1 MKRRTRSRH
10 PASPRHVS
18 RRHVSRRPSIAF
30 RCRLPLG
37 PRSYDFVLAPDCSRL
52 AVELRS
58 LAGLGRRAFLVTDRR
73 VARHWGREVV
83 RELRE
88 AGLEVSGA
96 VLPAGEGA
104 KSLRRFGWLMEQMSA
119 SGLDRADT
127 VFALGGGVV
136 GDLAGF
142 AAAAYLRGIAW
153 VELPT
158 TLLAMV
164 DSAIGGKVGV
174 NLSRGKNL
182 AGAIHQPRLVYAPLA
197 ALDTLPD
204 REFRAGL
211 AEVVK
216 AGMIADPALIALL
229 EAEMESVLAREP
241 LPLAAMIARAVRVKM
256 GVVAADE
263 REGGRRAVLNY
274 GHTFGHA
281 IEAATGFRQFKH
293 GEAVSLGMVAAGELA
308 ARLGVASRR
317 TIDRQNQLLARAGL
331 PLRAPRLRTPAIMAK
346 LLYDKKIRDGKLRFV
361 LTSRVGVASLR
372 EHPVDHHLRHAIRSI
387 TME

>member
-1 MKRRTRSRH
+1 MTRRTPARRSRRRA
-10 PASPRHVS
+10 PLYRS
-18 RRHVSRRPSIAF
+18 RLA
-30 RCRLPLG
+30 LG
-37 PRSYDFVLAPDCSRL
+37 PRSYDFVLAPDWSGL
-52 AVELRS
+52 AAELAA
-58 LAGLGRRAFLVTDRR
+58 LPGLGRRAFLITDRR
-73 VARHWGREVV
+73 VARHWGADVV
-83 RELRE
+83 RALRQ
-88 AGLEVSGA
+88 AGLDVSGA

-104 KSLRRFGWLMEQMSA
+104 KSLRRFGELLERMSA
-119 SGLDRADT
+119 SSLERRDT

-136 GDLAGF
+136 GDAAGF

-153 VELPT
+153 IALPT

-197 ALDTLPD
+197 ALRSLPD

-216 AGMIADPALIALL
+216 AGMIGDPKLITLL
-229 EAEMESVLAREP
+229 ESTMESVLEREP
-241 LPLAAMIARAVRVKM
+241 RALAPMIARAVKVKM
-256 GVVAADE
+256 AVVAADE

-281 IEAATGFRQFKH
+281 IEAATGFRTFKH
-293 GEAVSLGMVAAGELA
+293 GEAVSLGMAAAGELA

-317 TIDRQNQLLARAGL
+317 TIDRQNRLLARAGL
-331 PLRAPRLRTPAIMAK
+331 PLRAPALAVPAVMAK
-346 LLYDKKIRDGKLRFV
+346 LLYDKKISDGKLRFV
-361 LTSRVGVASLR
+361 LTSRIGVASLR